1 MKTRQSPRRG
11 NLGSALSSYSDE
23 QKQVKA
29 EDVDSVPTPPPQAGG
44 TNHPGEPANL
54 SDAEDKPSATV
65 DDHHG
70 QADNGGAT
78 VVSDTAGGNG
88 GGRSGSID
96 FRSRSDTFGSLGI
109 TLDDFRGRSETLGSA
124 ADVLADCL
132 GPFPSVLDVN
142 IHALP
147 PDQRQVY
154 SANQAQALYQQYQAA
169 QQQQQQVPT
178 SGALPVPKQ
187 IGGGG
192 GSNPGSQPSSQ
203 GSASGFLSHNFG
215 NSSRKVAAAGGGGSS
230 NQKIPAGGIAHT
242 PPSALGPA
250 SYEAKHFGK
259 RMRAGVSQILGCV
272 PFLLL
277 GHAMLYFPETF
288 DDISTLQNSHL
299 VFIFHFITS
308 FYVLTIYIS
317 MRRAYPAASGLP
329 RTWKTAAS
337 STVPR
342 RASSRISS
350 FPATTPSSPP
360 LTGTS
365 RATSR
370 SSSP

>member
-1 MKTRQSPRRG
+1 MTYLSHTVQPLFHISSKDIETHSSQHRMKTRQSPRRG

-23 QKQVKA
+23 QNQIKR
-29 EDVDSVPTPPPQAGG
+29 EDVSSVPTPPLSGGGGAG
-44 TNHPGEPANL
+44 TNHPNEPVML
-54 SDAEDKPSATV
+54 SDAEEKQAATE
-65 DDHHG
+65 HEAG
-70 QADNGGAT
+70 NGAAT
-78 VVSDTAGGNG
+78 IVSDTAG

-142 IHALP
+142 VQALP

-154 SANQAQALYQQYQAA
+154 SVNQAQALHQQYQAA
-169 QQQQQQVPT
+169 LQQQQVPT

-187 IGGGG
+187 IGGGGGG

-215 NSSRKVAAAGGGGSS
+215 NSTRKVAAAAAGGSS

-259 RMRAGVSQILGCV
+259 RMRAGVSYVCV
-272 PFLLL
+272 CACRVLFYVGSSLYKSISPPFL
-277 GHAMLYFPETF
+277 
-288 DDISTLQNSHL
+288 
-299 VFIFHFITS
+299 FI
-308 FYVLTIYIS
+308 
-317 MRRAYPAASGLP
+317 
-329 RTWKTAAS
+329 
-337 STVPR
+337 
-342 RASSRISS
+342 
-350 FPATTPSSPP
+350 
-360 LTGTS
+360 
-365 RATSR
+365 
-370 SSSP
+370 